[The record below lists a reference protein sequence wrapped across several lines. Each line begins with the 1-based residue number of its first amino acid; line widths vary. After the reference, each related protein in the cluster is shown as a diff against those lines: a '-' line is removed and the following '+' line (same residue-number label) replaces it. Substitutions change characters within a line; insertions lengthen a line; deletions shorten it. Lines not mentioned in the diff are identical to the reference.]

1 MSRDASIAGAI
12 DDVRARELA
21 RETLARGGVVVLPTD
36 TLFGFSARLSAEDA
50 VRRISAAKRAPND
63 RRYILLAS
71 SVEMAGRFVRSFG
84 CASRDTLSTMWPA
97 PLSVILPAGP
107 ACPAW
112 VGPTVA
118 IRVPALETLRDV
130 DRGAGRADRFH
141 QRQSRG
147 RGTARRR
154 ARDPARVRRR
164 SGPDRAGR
172 HARPRSVDA
181 GGSVRELAARGAARA
196 LCLAGGRRRRK
207 SLEVVVL
214 VGLAVGA

>member
-12 DDVRARELA
+12 DDLRARELA

-71 SVEMAGRFVRSFG
+71 SLEMVGRFVRSFG
-84 CASRDTLSTMWPA
+84 CASRDLLSSMWPA

-118 IRVPALETLRDV
+118 IRVPALDTLRELIEQLGEPIVSTSVNRAGEEPLDDAHAIRREFGAEV
-130 DRGAGRADRFH
+130 DLIVLGGTHDHAASTLVDLCGSLPRVVRRGRYAWPAGAGDGNP
-141 QRQSRG
+141 S
-147 RGTARRR
+147 
-154 ARDPARVRRR
+154 
-164 SGPDRAGR
+164 
-172 HARPRSVDA
+172 
-181 GGSVRELAARGAARA
+181 
-196 LCLAGGRRRRK
+196 K
-207 SLEVVVL
+207 
-214 VGLAVGA
+214 

>member
-12 DDVRARELA
+12 DDPRARELA
-21 RETLARGGVVVLPTD
+21 RETLVGGGVVVLPTD

-71 SVEMAGRFVRSFG
+71 SVDMAGRFVRSFG
-84 CASRDTLSTMWPA
+84 CASRDSLATMWPA

-118 IRVPALETLRDV
+118 IRVPALAALRELIEQLGEPIVSTSVNRAGEEPLDDAHAIRREFGAEVDLIVLGDAHDRAPSTLV
-130 DRGAGRADRFH
+130 DLCGNSPRVVRRGRYAWPAGAGDGNP
-141 QRQSRG
+141 S
-147 RGTARRR
+147 
-154 ARDPARVRRR
+154 
-164 SGPDRAGR
+164 
-172 HARPRSVDA
+172 
-181 GGSVRELAARGAARA
+181 
-196 LCLAGGRRRRK
+196 K
-207 SLEVVVL
+207 
-214 VGLAVGA
+214 